1 MFLVGTPA
9 IIPLPAL
16 LSVGPLVRGV
26 DRIADAV
33 WVICNAAR
41 RPAQRSEAIDEGGAL
56 KLAGLS
62 GLNRSGPSA

>member
-1 MFLVGTPA
+1 MMFLVGTPA

-16 LSVGPLVRGV
+16 RPSGRWYAVS
-26 DRIADAV
+26 RIADAV
-33 WVICNAAR
+33 WVICNAAW